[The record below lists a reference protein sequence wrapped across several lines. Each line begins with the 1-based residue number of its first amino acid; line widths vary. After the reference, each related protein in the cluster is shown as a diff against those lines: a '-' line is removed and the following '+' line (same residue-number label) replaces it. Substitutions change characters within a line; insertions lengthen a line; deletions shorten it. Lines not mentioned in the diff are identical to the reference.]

1 MSAKLTGDSQAFS
14 RMAILR
20 HLLIALIY
28 TAFAA
33 ALAVTLPLGFA
44 NLASSDAWVIAAL
57 VLGAS
62 ALLHEVFARFERDE
76 TMARQVT
83 AIQKRS
89 GELEKKVNRVQKEA
103 LRAQTLATDGGGTAP
118 QKMGD
123 IVAEVRVLQKLVE
136 QLSTKRKGAPNTTP
150 DTTPEKAAAVPAQ
163 ASMAAAASNMRPED
177 MLDFVQD
184 ALRRDRIDL
193 FLQPIVGLP
202 TRQAKFYEAFS
213 RIRADDGS
221 FITPDRY
228 LNVAEKEGLIT
239 PIDNL
244 LLFRC
249 VQIVR
254 AQRNQS
260 RTGFFINISK
270 HTLADQAFFR
280 EFIDFME
287 LNSELAP
294 HLIFEFSQ
302 ADLPLH
308 RPEIASD
315 LQRLARLGF
324 RFSIDKVT
332 SLNFDLDELHARRFK
347 FVKIDIETLLAEKR
361 EKEHP
366 HAIKAIRDAFFR
378 NGIDLI
384 VEKIEDEA
392 TLVDLLEDR
401 IDYGQ
406 GYLFGEPKLRR

>member
-1 MSAKLTGDSQAFS
+1 MTV
-14 RMAILR
+14 LR

-33 ALAVTLPLGFA
+33 ALAVTLPLGFS
-44 NLASSDAWVIAAL
+44 NLANSDARIIAAL
-57 VLGAS
+57 VLVAS
-62 ALLHEVFARFERDE
+62 VLLHEIFARFERDG
-76 TMARQVT
+76 TLARQLA
-83 AIQKRS
+83 AIDKLS
-89 GELEKKVNRVQKEA
+89 GKLEKKVTQLKKETAQVKA
-103 LRAQTLATDGGGTAP
+103 LVADNSGKSP

-136 QLSTKRKGAPNTTP
+136 QLSTKRKGDPETK
-150 DTTPEKAAAVPAQ
+150 PEKATPSPAT
-163 ASMAAAASNMRPED
+163 SEPDMATAASNMSPAD
-177 MLDFVQD
+177 ILDLVQD

-202 TRQAKFYEAFS
+202 TRHAKFYEAFS

-228 LNVAEKEGLIT
+228 LKIAEQEGLIT

-249 VQIVR
+249 VQIIR
-254 AQRNQS
+254 AQRNQE
-260 RTGFFINISK
+260 RTGFFVNISK
-270 HTLADQAFFR
+270 HTLSDQAFFR

-302 ADLPLH
+302 ADLPMH
-308 RPEIASD
+308 RPEIASE

-324 RFSIDKVT
+324 RFSIDKVS

-347 FVKIDIETLLAEKR
+347 FVKIDIETLLSEKR
-361 EKEHP
+361 EKGHP